1 MDLSHLFALAFFVMP
16 LPLTIHLLLAA
27 CRLPFPCCCPAS
39 SYCLLPPPGCHAP
52 LLPPVVAAPG
62 CRKPRPLTA
71 PHHLA
76 AARLGT
82 SPQRPAPFCGSTP
95 SHAQRRTELEN
106 FGRHRFWVDWKDR
119 SQEERRPE
127 IRVDFQFAVARGGVC
142 SRWLSAAADA
152 WDEGKANGI
161 LSSRFLSGWI

>member
-1 MDLSHLFALAFFVMP
+1 MDLSHLFTLAFFVMP

-82 SPQRPAPFCGSTP
+82 SPQRPGALLCLRLSTP
-95 SHAQRRTELEN
+95 SRATEPSMVELEN
-106 FGRHRFWVDWKDR
+106 FG
-119 SQEERRPE
+119 QT
-127 IRVDFQFAVARGGVC
+127 
-142 SRWLSAAADA
+142 
-152 WDEGKANGI
+152 
-161 LSSRFLSGWI
+161 